1 MRGSII
7 VACLLAGMAAG
18 AEEWTEA
25 RVRGLERRAL
35 ETVADLALVPPKLI
49 TSPGPEY
56 GAANERW
63 AMNNGAALTP
73 KGRLWASW
81 IGGGDSPDA
90 YTVCAFSDDNGATWG
105 SPALVVPPGS
115 GTCS

>member
-1 MRGSII
+1 MRGSMI

-25 RVRGLERRAL
+25 RVRGLERRVL

-63 AMNNGAALTP
+63 AMNNGLP
-73 KGRLWASW
+73 CRMKCICG
-81 IGGGDSPDA
+81 I
-90 YTVCAFSDDNGATWG
+90 FSLLRIID
-105 SPALVVPPGS
+105 
-115 GTCS
+115 